1 MTDGKESYFPEGTEH
16 QEVLKTM
23 GLLDFVWDSAK
34 NEHIVNSRGHLAKV
48 EEYDPAT
55 MVLRTLTPDMKP
67 TPEQIAEL
75 EEAEKHPIVY
85 EDDCPE
91 LWDILARGAVNRVR
105 HAQILQVPGEA

>member
-1 MTDGKESYFPEGTEH
+1 MKDRDQNATY
-16 QEVLKTM
+16 
-23 GLLDFVWDSAK
+23 
-34 NEHIVNSRGHLAKV
+34 IVNSRGHLAKV

-55 MVLRTLTPDMKP
+55 MVLRTLTPDMKQ

>member
-1 MTDGKESYFPEGTEH
+1 MKERNQNATY
-16 QEVLKTM
+16 V
-23 GLLDFVWDSAK
+23 
-34 NEHIVNSRGHLAKV
+34 VNSRGHLAKV

-75 EEAEKHPIVY
+75 EEAEKYPIVY

-91 LWDILARGAVNRVR
+91 LSPALIEAFKKAADERDKQLRV
-105 HAQILQVPGEA
+105 G